1 MPWINWN
8 RIEQRPEKNSRK
20 KPSREKSGQ
29 ESKSHHIPR
38 RLKNEHL
45 LTCLNLIIE
54 SLVREVN
61 RLYGCIELAARSGF
75 PLETSAR
82 NKMQAGDDLICL
94 RRNSGIA
101 RPSIFTFATQNGR
114 RMKRVRQRRK

>member
-20 KPSREKSGQ
+20 KPSRENSGQ

-82 NKMQAGDDLICL
+82 NKMVAGDDLIYL
-94 RRNSGIA
+94 RRNSGI
-101 RPSIFTFATQNGR
+101 
-114 RMKRVRQRRK
+114 V